1 MPWTFSHPAIVF
13 PLKQSRIG
21 KYLNLPAL
29 VVGSTSPDL
38 LYSFGLYQS
47 ATTAHDLLGWFYTA
61 FPFCLLIF
69 ILNYLFRNPLK
80 TVSPIPL
87 NNPILLNWRE
97 ISLFILSLYIGAL
110 THIVWD
116 SFTHETGTAVRI
128 FSVLQAQLL
137 QGMTDSQEI
146 AIYKLLQHLGSVLG
160 LLYLCWKY
168 IQYQRKQDKQTQ
180 KENRTKLYRLMGI
193 GFISGL
199 CALPLALQ
207 FSNKGQGIS
216 LNRFIFLE
224 LSLAVPFFF
233 GLMIILGIGLYRC
246 KSRQEIS

>member
-1 MPWTFSHPAIVF
+1 MPWTFSHPAVVF

-47 ATTAHDLLGWFYTA
+47 ATTAHNLVGWFYTA
-61 FPFCLLIF
+61 FPFCLLVFIF
-69 ILNYLFRNPLK
+69 NYWLRNPLK

-87 NNPILLNWRE
+87 DNSIRLNWRDLSLFV
-97 ISLFILSLYIGAL
+97 ISLYLGAV

-128 FSVLQAQLL
+128 FSILQTQLL
-137 QGMTDSQEI
+137 QGMTDSQEL

-160 LLYLCWKY
+160 LIYLCWKY
-168 IQYQRKQDKQTQ
+168 VQYQRKQESDIQIR
-180 KENRTKLYRLMGI
+180 NRLKLFRLIGI
-193 GFISGL
+193 GLISGL
-199 CALPLALQ
+199 CAFPLAWQ
-207 FSNKGQGIS
+207 NADKGEGINV
-216 LNRFIFLE
+216 NRFIFLE
-224 LSLAVPFFF
+224 LSLVVPFFF
-233 GLMIILGIGLYRC
+233 GLMIILGLWLYA
-246 KSRQEIS
+246 KQKKQLF

>member
-1 MPWTFSHPAIVF
+1 MPWTFSHPSIVF
-13 PLKQSRIG
+13 PIKQSRIG
-21 KYLNLPAL
+21 KNLNLPAL
-29 VVGSTSPDL
+29 IVGSTSPDL

-61 FPFCLLIF
+61 FPFCLLVF
-69 ILNYLFRNPLK
+69 ILNYLLRNPLK
-80 TVSPIPL
+80 CVSPIPL
-87 NNPILLNWRE
+87 YEPIKPNIRAL
-97 ISLFILSLYIGAL
+97 SLFVLSLYIGAI

-116 SFTHETGTAVRI
+116 SFTHETGTAVRF

-168 IQYQRKQDKQTQ
+168 IQYQRKQDASTQ
-180 KENRTKLYRLMGI
+180 KENRIKLYRLIGI
-193 GFISGL
+193 GFLSGL

-207 FSNKGQGIS
+207 LSNKGQGINI
-216 LNRFIFLE
+216 NRFIFLE

-233 GLMIILGIGLYRC
+233 GLMIILGVWLYRA
-246 KSRQEIS
+246 KNRQYC

>member
-1 MPWTFSHPAIVF
+1 MPWTFSHPAAVF

-47 ATTAHDLLGWFYTA
+47 ATTAHNLVGWFYTA
-61 FPFCLLIF
+61 FPFCLLVFIF
-69 ILNYLFRNPLK
+69 NYWLRNPLK

-87 NNPILLNWRE
+87 DNSIRLNWRDLSLFV
-97 ISLFILSLYIGAL
+97 ISLYLGAV

-128 FSVLQAQLL
+128 FSILQTQLL
-137 QGMTDSQEI
+137 QGMTDSQEL

-160 LLYLCWKY
+160 LIYLCWKY
-168 IQYQRKQDKQTQ
+168 VQYQRKQESDIQIR
-180 KENRTKLYRLMGI
+180 NRLKLFRLIGI
-193 GFISGL
+193 GLISGL
-199 CALPLALQ
+199 CAFPLAWQ
-207 FSNKGQGIS
+207 NVDKGEGINV
-216 LNRFIFLE
+216 NRFIFLE

-233 GLMIILGIGLYRC
+233 GLMIILGLWLYA
-246 KSRQEIS
+246 KQKKQLF